1 MTAMLPDAQPSDA
14 EIARKLRDG
23 RSLEAPP
30 DAVLLRAMA
39 IWQPRPA
46 AKPATDLLTRAAGA
60 VVRRLQAVLSHDSTT
75 APLPALRST
84 AIPVRQLLFSAD
96 GHDIDLRISAL
107 TAGDDAGGG
116 SRAGTTGHS
125 TGWRL
130 SGQVLGPVAAGQAV
144 LRCGAWSA
152 ATTWNELCEFSFAP
166 VPAGPCSLLLQGETW
181 DIEIGPIELGT
192 PD

>member
-14 EIARKLRDG
+14 EIERQLRDG

-60 VVRRLQAVLSHDSTT
+60 VVRRLRAVLSHDSST
-75 APLPALRST
+75 APLPALRSA
-84 AIPVRQLLFSAD
+84 AIPVRQLLFSTD
-96 GHDIDLRISAL
+96 GHDIDLRISPL
-107 TAGDDAGGG
+107 TAGDDA
-116 SRAGTTGHS
+116 SGHAS
-125 TGWRL
+125 GWRL

-144 LRCGAWSA
+144 LRCGPWSA
-152 ATTWNELCEFSFAP
+152 ATTWNDLCEFSFAP

-181 DIEIGPIELGT
+181 DIEIGPIDLAT